1 MSREPIE
8 RKVSAAAFAGAAVAV
23 VLGIVSAFGVD
34 WQPDPAWVAA
44 LTTLVAV
51 FVGWLVP
58 SKFNGDSPA
67 HEQDDY
73 VVEETN
79 GE

>member
-1 MSREPIE
+1 MREPIE

-51 FVGWLVP
+51 FAGWLVP
-58 SKFNGDSPA
+58 SKFTPDSAA
-67 HEQDDY
+67 HDSVDEY
-73 VVEETN
+73 VVGGTD